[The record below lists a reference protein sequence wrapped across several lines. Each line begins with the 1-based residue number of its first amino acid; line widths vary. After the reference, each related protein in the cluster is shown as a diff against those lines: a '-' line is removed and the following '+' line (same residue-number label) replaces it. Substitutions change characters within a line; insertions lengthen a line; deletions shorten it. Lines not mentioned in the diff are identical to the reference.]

1 MLRIDLIS
9 DVACPWCAIG
19 LAGLLQALDQCGD
32 ELQVDLHCQPFELN
46 PDMGPEGRDIVAY
59 LGEKYGKT
67 PQEIA
72 QTQATIRERGAAV
85 GFAFG
90 ARTRTWNTFDAHRLL
105 HWAGLQGTAPQ
116 LALKKALLQAYHGDG
131 RNPSDRR
138 VLADVAEA
146 AGLDRAEAQA
156 VLAEGRFADDV
167 RAAEQHWQQRGI
179 RAVPSVVVNG
189 RHLIQGGQPPA
200 VYLQALRQMAAEVQ
214 PGPGGA
220 QR

>member
-19 LAGLLQALDQCGD
+19 LAGLLQALDQWGD
-32 ELQVDLHCQPFELN
+32 AGPVELHCQPFELN
-46 PDMGPEGRDIVAY
+46 PDMGPEGRDIVEY

-67 PQEIA
+67 PQDIA
-72 QTQATIRERGAAV
+72 QTQVLIRERGAAV
-85 GFAFG
+85 GFVFAE
-90 ARTRTWNTFDAHRLL
+90 RTRTWNTFDAHRLL
-105 HWAGLQGTAPQ
+105 HWAGLQGAAPQ
-116 LALKKALLQAYHGDG
+116 LALKKALLQAYHGEG
-131 RNPSDRR
+131 RNPSDPT
-138 VLADVAEA
+138 VLAHVARD
-146 AGLDRAEAQA
+146 AGLDQAEAETL
-156 VLAEGRFADDV
+156 LADGRFADEV

-200 VYLQALRQMAAEVQ
+200 VFLQALRQIAAEAA
-214 PGPGGA
+214 PP